1 MTTKQLVRME
11 TRGTWEGNLK
21 TSIYAREF
29 SPFIIDEP
37 KHLGSTNEGPNPLEY
52 LLGGLTG
59 CTSVMIGLIA
69 KEQNFSYQGIEFKNS
84 GIIDARGM
92 RGVEGVSTYFQTV
105 SFEAI
110 FSTDE
115 SDERLGALKAEVE
128 RRCPIHNLIVDAGV
142 AIDSKWYKN

>member
-1 MTTKQLVRME
+1 MTTKQLVKME

-29 SPFIIDEP
+29 APFIIDEP
-37 KHLGSTNEGPNPLEY
+37 KHLGSTDEGPNPLEY

-69 KEQNFSYQGIEFKNS
+69 KEQNFSYDGIEFKNS
-84 GIIDARGM
+84 GTIDARGM
-92 RGVEGVSTYFQTV
+92 RGVEGISTHFQTV

-115 SDERLGALKAEVE
+115 SEERLEELKKEVE
-128 RRCPIHNLIVDAGV
+128 RRCPIYNLIVDAGV
-142 AIDSKWYKN
+142 VIESKWYKK